1 MKNTTE
7 ELAITLDCE
16 QEGYNARSEGRMRV
30 VSQKVLDHIGDVPVG
45 QPRTIRLMQAFYA
58 GWQRHEDEEM
68 RALGFPVPNR

>member
-1 MKNTTE
+1 MKNPAE

-16 QEGYNARSEGRMRV
+16 QEGYNARAEGKMRAV
-30 VSQKVLDHIGDVPVG
+30 TQKVLDYVGNGPVG
-45 QPRTIRLMQAFYA
+45 EPRTKRLMQAFYA